1 MTQVTA
7 PVIRIQPGSHMA
19 YETILVERDGAVAV
33 ITLNRP
39 KALNALNEEM
49 LRELGEAMA
58 SLEADRE
65 VRAVV
70 ITGSGDKAFAAGAD
84 IGELSR
90 LPDAAAASE
99 KARSGHRVTD
109 AIEHSRL
116 PVIMAING
124 FALGGGLELA
134 MAGDFRIASKTAQ
147 LGQPEVNL
155 GIIAGFGGS
164 QRLPRLVGQGMA
176 SYLLLPGERIGAD
189 EAKQCNL
196 IELVVEPDRLLAE
209 AKRLAA
215 IIASKGPL
223 AIAATKR
230 AIHKGLQ
237 VDLHRGL
244 DIEADEFGTV
254 AASADAREGTTAFLE
269 KRAPKFTG
277 S

>member
-1 MTQVTA
+1 M
-7 PVIRIQPGSHMA
+7 P
-19 YETILVERDGAVAV
+19 YESILVERDGAVAL

-39 KALNALNEEM
+39 KALNALNETV

-58 SLEADRE
+58 ELESDHSAL
-65 VRAVV
+65 AVV

-90 LPDAAAASE
+90 LPDAAAATE
-99 KARSGHRVTD
+99 KAKAGHRVTH

-116 PVIMAING
+116 PVIMAVNG

-134 MAGDFRIASKTAQ
+134 MAGDFRIASTTAQ

-176 SYLLLPGERIGAD
+176 SYLLLTGERIGAD

-196 IELVVEPDRLLAE
+196 VEKVVAPDQLLPE

-215 IIASKGPL
+215 LIASKGPL

-237 VDLHRGL
+237 LDLHRAL
-244 DIEADEFGTV
+244 DLEAEEFGAV
-254 AASADAREGTTAFLE
+254 AATADAKEGTTAFLE
-269 KRAPKFTG
+269 KRPPKFTG
-277 S
+277 A

>member
-1 MTQVTA
+1 M
-7 PVIRIQPGSHMA
+7 PYESIQ
-19 YETILVERDGAVAV
+19 LERDGPIAL

-39 KALNALNEEM
+39 KALNALNESL
-49 LRELGEAMA
+49 LRELGQAIAE
-58 SLEADRE
+58 LEVDRR
-65 VRAVV
+65 VLCVI

-90 LPDAAAASE
+90 LPDAAAATD
-99 KARSGHRVTD
+99 KANAGHRVTH
-109 AIEHSRL
+109 ALEHSRL

-134 MAGDFRIASKTAQ
+134 MAGDFRIASTNAK

-176 SYLLLPGERIGAD
+176 SYLLLTGEMIGAE

-196 IELVVEPDRLLAE
+196 VEKVVAPGELLAE
-209 AKRLAA
+209 AKRLATL
-215 IIASKGPL
+215 IASKGPL

-237 VDLHRGL
+237 VDLHRAL
-244 DIEADEFGTV
+244 EIEAEEFGAV
-254 AASADAREGTTAFLE
+254 AVTADAKEGTAAFLE
-269 KRAPKFTG
+269 KRKAEFTG
-277 S
+277 K

>member
-1 MTQVTA
+1 
-7 PVIRIQPGSHMA
+7 MA
-19 YETILVERDGAVAV
+19 YENILVERDGPVAI

-39 KALNALNEEM
+39 KALNALNEA
-49 LRELGEAMA
+49 LLGEVERAMHE
-58 SLEADRE
+58 LENDRS
-65 VRAVV
+65 VLAVV
-70 ITGSGDKAFAAGAD
+70 MTGSGDRAFAAGAD

-90 LPDAAAASE
+90 LPDAAAATA
-99 KARSGHRVTD
+99 KAKSGHRVTH

-116 PVIMAING
+116 PVIIAING

-134 MAGDFRIASKTAQ
+134 MAGDFRIASSNAK

-176 SYLLLPGERIGAD
+176 SYLLLTGEQISAD

-196 IELVVEPDRLLAE
+196 VEKVVAPEALLEE
-209 AKRLAA
+209 ATRLAKV
-215 IIASKGPL
+215 IASKGPL

-237 VDLHRGL
+237 TDLHAAL
-244 DIEADEFGTV
+244 ELEAEEFGKV
-254 AASADAREGTTAFLE
+254 ATTADAKEGTAAFLE
-269 KRAPKFTG
+269 KRKAQFRG
-277 S
+277 A

>member
-1 MTQVTA
+1 M
-7 PVIRIQPGSHMA
+7 P
-19 YETILVERDGAVAV
+19 YETIEVDRDGAVAV
-33 ITLNRP
+33 ITLSRP
-39 KALNALNEEM
+39 KALNALNETM
-49 LRELGEAMA
+49 LRELGQALVE
-58 SLEADRE
+58 LEADRH
-65 VRAVV
+65 VLAVV
-70 ITGSGDKAFAAGAD
+70 VTGSGDKAFAAGAD

-90 LPDAAAASE
+90 LPDATAATD
-99 KARSGHRVTD
+99 KARSGHRVTH

-134 MAGDFRIASKTAQ
+134 MAGDFRIASSTAK

-176 SYLLLPGERIGAD
+176 SYLLLTGEPISAD

-196 IELVVEPDRLLAE
+196 VEKVVAPDQLVAE
-209 AKRLAA
+209 AKRIAA
-215 IIASKGPL
+215 VIASKGPL

-237 VDLHRGL
+237 VDLHRAL
-244 DIEADEFGTV
+244 DIEAEEFGAV
-254 AASADAREGTTAFLE
+254 AATADAKEGTAAFLE
-269 KRAPKFTG
+269 KRKPNFTG
-277 S
+277 K

>member
-1 MTQVTA
+1 M
-7 PVIRIQPGSHMA
+7 P
-19 YETILVERDGAVAV
+19 YECILLDRDGAVAI

-39 KALNALNEEM
+39 KALNALNETL
-49 LRELGEAMA
+49 LRELGQAMA
-58 SLEADRE
+58 ELDADRS
-65 VRAVV
+65 VLAVV

-90 LPDAAAASE
+90 LPDAAGATA
-99 KARSGHRVTD
+99 KAKAGHAVTH

-134 MAGDFRIASKTAQ
+134 MAGDFRIASSNAK

-176 SYLLLPGERIGAD
+176 SYMLLTGEMIGAD

-196 IELVVEPDRLLAE
+196 VEKVVAPDALLTE
-209 AKRLAA
+209 AKRLASV
-215 IIASKGPL
+215 IASKGPL

-237 VDLHRGL
+237 TDLHAAL
-244 DIEADEFGTV
+244 ELEAEEFGKV
-254 AASADAREGTTAFLE
+254 ATTADAKEGTAAFLE
-269 KRAPKFTG
+269 KRQAQFRG
-277 S
+277 N

>member
-1 MTQVTA
+1 M
-7 PVIRIQPGSHMA
+7 PFES
-19 YETILVERDGAVAV
+19 ILVERDGPVAL

-39 KALNALNEEM
+39 KALNALNETV
-49 LRELGEAMA
+49 LRELGEAMDE
-58 SLEADRE
+58 LEKDRS
-65 VRAVV
+65 VLAVV

-90 LPDAAAASE
+90 LPDAAAATE
-99 KARSGHRVTD
+99 KAKAGHRVTH

-134 MAGDFRIASKTAQ
+134 MAGDFRVASTTAQ

-176 SYLLLPGERIGAD
+176 SYLLLSGERISAD

-196 IELVVEPDRLLAE
+196 VEKVVAPEQLVPE

-215 IIASKGPL
+215 LIASKGPL

-230 AIHKGLQ
+230 AVHKGLQ
-237 VDLHRGL
+237 LDLHRAL
-244 DIEADEFGTV
+244 DLEAEEFGKV
-254 AASADAREGTTAFLE
+254 AASADAKEGTKAFLE
-269 KRAPKFTG
+269 KRPAKFTG
-277 S
+277 T

>member
-1 MTQVTA
+1 
-7 PVIRIQPGSHMA
+7 MA
-19 YETILVERDGAVAV
+19 YETIIVERDGAVAI

-39 KALNALNEEM
+39 KALNALNDAM
-49 LRELGEAMA
+49 MRELAQA
-58 SLEADRE
+58 LAQLEADRD

-70 ITGSGDKAFAAGAD
+70 VIGSGDKAFAAGAD

-90 LPDAAAASE
+90 LPDAAAATE
-99 KARSGHRVTD
+99 KARAGHRLTH

-116 PVIMAING
+116 PVIMAVNG

-134 MAGDFRIASKTAQ
+134 MAGDFRIASSAAQ

-155 GIIAGFGGS
+155 GIIAGFGGT

-176 SYLLLPGERIGAD
+176 SYLLLTGERITAD

-196 IELVVEPDRLLAE
+196 VEKVVPPDELLAE
-209 AKRLAA
+209 AKRLASV
-215 IIASKGPL
+215 IASKGPL
-223 AIAATKR
+223 AVAATKR

-244 DIEADEFGTV
+244 DIESEEFGTV
-254 AASADAREGTTAFLE
+254 ALSADAKEGTTAFLE
-269 KRAPKFTG
+269 KRSARFAGK
-277 S
+277 